1 MGPVDPLVL
10 AVSLVLVAGLLAVL
24 MSLNRVVS
32 VPAGGDLSVLRVT
45 ATRLLWA
52 RLTGLVVG
60 LAASWLVSSW
70 DSLGRGLML
79 AAPVLG
85 IGLLVG
91 TLAGELAVPRPHG
104 PIRGA
109 SLEIR
114 RARDYLPR
122 FSVWLAGVLS
132 LVTVLLLG
140 ATSVTAS
147 ADDLG
152 RAGRVLAMSG
162 PDGMVRSAVG
172 PWPGWFYAWPML
184 AVLATAFLLSALVV
198 HRVVQRG
205 RPGLDAAARAV
216 DDVQRAHT
224 ARVVTAAYGL
234 CVALPLT
241 GVAVIAAGALFGQSE
256 FADWAV
262 PAAFTLLGI
271 AVFAAGSATW
281 YLAELLSRPTIR
293 AS

>member
-1 MGPVDPLVL
+1 MIPLTFAAL
-10 AVSLVLVAGLLAVL
+10 LVLVAGLLAVL
-24 MSLNRVVS
+24 ISLSRVVS

-45 ATRLLWA
+45 TTRLLRA
-52 RLTGLVVG
+52 RLAGLLAG
-60 LAASWLVSSW
+60 LAASWSVSSW
-70 DSLGRGLML
+70 DGLGRGPML

-85 IGLLVG
+85 IGLLLG
-91 TLAGELAVPRPHG
+91 TLAGELSAPRPHG

-114 RARDYLPR
+114 RARDYLPG
-122 FSVWLAGVLS
+122 FSTRLAGALT
-132 LVTVLLLG
+132 LVTVLLLSV
-140 ATSVTAS
+140 TSVTAS

-152 RAGRVLAMSG
+152 RAGRALAMTS
-162 PDGMVRSAVG
+162 PDGTVRSATT

-184 AVLATAFLLSALVV
+184 AVLAAAFLLSALVM

-234 CVALPLT
+234 CVALPLA
-241 GVAVIAAGALFGQSE
+241 GVAVVAAEALFRQRD
-256 FADWAV
+256 FAGWSA
-262 PAAFTLLGI
+262 PAAFGLLGI

>member
-1 MGPVDPLVL
+1 MGPVIPLTL
-10 AVSLVLVAGLLAVL
+10 AVLLVPVAALLAVL
-24 MSLNRVVS
+24 ISLNRVVS
-32 VPAGGDLSVLRVT
+32 APAGGDLSVLRVT
-45 ATRLLWA
+45 TTRRLWA
-52 RLTGLVVG
+52 RLAGLVVG
-60 LAASWLVSSW
+60 LAASWLALSW
-70 DSLGRGLML
+70 DGLGRGPML

-85 IGLLVG
+85 IGLLLG
-91 TLAGELAVPRPHG
+91 TLAGELAAPRPHG

-114 RARDYLPR
+114 RARDYLPG
-122 FSVWLAGVLS
+122 FSARLAGALS
-132 LVTVLLLG
+132 LVSVLLLSV
-140 ATSVTAS
+140 TSVTAS
-147 ADDLG
+147 TDDLG
-152 RAGRVLAMSG
+152 RAGRELAMTS
-162 PDGMVRSAVG
+162 PDGTVRSATG

-241 GVAVIAAGALFGQSE
+241 GVAVVAAGALFGQSD
-256 FADWAV
+256 FGGWTA
-262 PAAFTLLGI
+262 PAAFGLLGI
-271 AVFAAGSATW
+271 AVLAAGSATW
-281 YLAELLSRPTIR
+281 YLAELHSRPTIR
-293 AS
+293 TS